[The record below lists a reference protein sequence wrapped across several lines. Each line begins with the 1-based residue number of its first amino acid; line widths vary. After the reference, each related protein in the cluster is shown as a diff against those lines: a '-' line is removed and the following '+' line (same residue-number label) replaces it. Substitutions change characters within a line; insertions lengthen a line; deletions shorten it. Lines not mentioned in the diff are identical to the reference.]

1 VAGELILVTGGSGFL
16 GRHLVRLLAGYG
28 YPVRVLARP
37 SSDLKA
43 LEGLEYERAAGDV
56 TDAASVA
63 RAVRGCRYIIHAAGL
78 FRFWGRHEDFDS
90 INVEG
95 TRNVAEAALAVRA
108 ERMVHI
114 STVAVVG
121 DPRPGA
127 VITERTPCRPADP
140 YQHSKLAAE
149 HYLLSRATASG
160 LPVVILRPGAYY
172 GPGGRYGFNRLF
184 IEEPL
189 RGWRV
194 KVEGGRRL
202 TFPAFVPDV
211 AAATHAALGRG
222 RVGEIYNVSDRSI
235 SHNELNA
242 IVSRLLGIPAWRVP
256 VPRRPMI
263 AMAAV
268 MEGVAKLSG
277 SEPFYPLN
285 LRHYVFND
293 WNVNSDKARAE
304 LDFRPTPIEEGLR
317 RTVAWYKAG
326 NWQLVP
332 GKR

>member
-1 VAGELILVTGGSGFL
+1 MAGELILVTGGSGFL
-16 GRHLVRLLAGYG
+16 GQHLVRRLAGYG

-37 SSDLKA
+37 SSNLTH
-43 LEGLEYERAAGDV
+43 LEGLNIETALGDV

-63 RAVRGCRYIIHAAGL
+63 RAARDCRYVIHTAGL
-78 FRFWGRHEDFDS
+78 FRFWGRHKDFDS
-90 INVEG
+90 INLEG
-95 TRNVAEAALAVRA
+95 TRNVAEAAQAAGA
-108 ERMVHI
+108 ERIVHI

-149 HYLLSRATASG
+149 HYLLSRVTASG

-184 IEEPL
+184 VEEPL

-194 KVEGGRRL
+194 KVEGGQRL

-211 AAATHAALGRG
+211 AEAAHAALGRG
-222 RVGEIYNVSDRSI
+222 RVGEIYNVSDHSI
-235 SHNELNA
+235 THNRVNA
-242 IVSRLLGIPAWRVP
+242 IVSRLLNIPGWRVS

-263 AMAAV
+263 LLAAL
-268 MEGVAKLSG
+268 MEGIAKLSG
-277 SEPFYPLN
+277 REPFYPLN

-293 WNVNSDKARAE
+293 WDVSSDKARAE
-304 LDFRPTPIEEGLR
+304 LAFRPTPIEEGLR
-317 RTVAWYKAG
+317 QTVAWYKG
-326 NWQLVP
+326 EQHT
-332 GKR
+332 